1 MPESLLSEFPSC
13 SFIKKE
19 TSAQVSLSE
28 FYEIFKNTYFLMLLP
43 YLHLQMPLWQNSFAI

>member
-1 MPESLLSEFPSC
+1 MPESLLSEFSSC

-19 TSAQVSLSE
+19 TSAQVPLSE

-43 YLHLQMPLWQNSFAI
+43 YPVPALTNAAFTK